1 MMNFIY
7 SILNFISHFNFFNMS
22 DTNNCVI
29 LPSIDCLPLT
39 QLYINFF
46 QEQEEKAKQ
55 LFRSVDTIY
64 HPIVSQEHQTEL
76 SCNSNNI
83 YQNNIVGLKQMQCS
97 TPIIM
102 NSVYTNKQA
111 NYQQQMISK
120 LKGSWSLEEDNK
132 LRDAVA
138 NCDPILWDVVAEK
151 VPGRSAIQCKE
162 RWLYRLHPE
171 VKKTRFEKWEDDLI
185 IKERN
190 RVGNHW
196 TLISNKLP
204 GRTSCAVKNRWYSV
218 LRNRIKSNDS
228 FPF

>member
-1 MMNFIY
+1 MTET
-7 SILNFISHFNFFNMS
+7 S
-22 DTNNCVI
+22 NCVI

-46 QEQEEKAKQ
+46 QEQEEKAKKIFSNFDIGNHNPKNTAITHSEQ
-55 LFRSVDTIY
+55 QQIY
-64 HPIVSQEHQTEL
+64 PSFNV
-76 SCNSNNI
+76 NSMC
-83 YQNNIVGLKQMQCS
+83 QNNILQSAPQNVINNLNQDQNITSQPK
-97 TPIIM
+97 
-102 NSVYTNKQA
+102 V
-111 NYQQQMISK
+111 SK
-120 LKGSWSLEEDNK
+120 LKGSWSLEEDQK
-132 LRDAVA
+132 LREAVA
-138 NCDPILWDVVAEK
+138 NCDPIIWDVIAEK

-185 IKERN
+185 ISERN

-218 LRNRIKSNDS
+218 LINKVRQNDS
-228 FPF
+228 IVY

>member
-1 MMNFIY
+1 
-7 SILNFISHFNFFNMS
+7 MS
-22 DTNNCVI
+22 DSNNCVI

-46 QEQEEKAKQ
+46 QEQEEKAKRI
-55 LFRSVDTIY
+55 F
-64 HPIVSQEHQTEL
+64 QTYDSFNKSFSPQNHLSNL
-76 SCNSNNI
+76 SCNPNNA
-83 YQNNIVGLKQMQCS
+83 YQNNNPISSKPKQVSPSKSTNIVD
-97 TPIIM
+97 
-102 NSVYTNKQA
+102 TNKQTI
-111 NYQQQMISK
+111 NYQQQTISK
-120 LKGSWSLEEDNK
+120 LKGSWSLEEDTR
-132 LRDAVA
+132 LREAVA
-138 NCDPILWDVVAEK
+138 NCDPILWDIVAEK

-218 LRNRIKSNDS
+218 LRNRVKSNDS